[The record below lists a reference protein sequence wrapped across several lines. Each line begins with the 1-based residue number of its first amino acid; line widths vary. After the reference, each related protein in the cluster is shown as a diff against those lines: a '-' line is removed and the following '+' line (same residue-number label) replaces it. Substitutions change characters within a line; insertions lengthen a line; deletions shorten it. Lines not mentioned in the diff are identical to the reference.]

1 MASLSYI
8 VYVLAS
14 LLNPVSFFLHGH
26 HSQYSGNSNR
36 SIEEHGDDRY
46 KAALF
51 VFGDSLFEAGN
62 NGYLPYVTIEMDA
75 AIAWP
80 YGETFFHY
88 PTGRFSDGRIVPDFI
103 AKYAKLPMIPP
114 YLQPGPHD
122 YTVGCNFASAGAGV
136 LVETSPDLHKISL
149 PEQLAYLKDVKRSLQ
164 QELGD
169 FKAERLLK
177 DAVYL
182 MGIGGDDYFSFYNN
196 SPNATKSA
204 QLESVALVVGNLS
217 IILREMYD
225 LGGRKFAFQNTGPL
239 GCIPYRRQEYNSKDG
254 CVEGLNSLAILHNAA
269 LVSVLQEFESQL
281 PGFKYS
287 VFDYYNSLY
296 DRIND
301 PAKYGTLS
309 SIDSL

>member
-1 MASLSYI
+1 
-8 VYVLAS
+8 
-14 LLNPVSFFLHGH
+14 
-26 HSQYSGNSNR
+26 
-36 SIEEHGDDRY
+36 
-46 KAALF
+46 
-51 VFGDSLFEAGN
+51 
-62 NGYLPYVTIEMDA
+62 MDA
-75 AIAWP
+75 AIAWA

-122 YTVGCNFASAGAGV
+122 YTVGCNFASAGAG
-136 LVETSPDLHKISL
+136 ISL

-182 MGIGGDDYFSFYNN
+182 MGIGGDDYFSFYNS

-239 GCIPYRRQEYNSKDG
+239 GCIPYRRQVYNSKDG
-254 CVEGLNSLAILHNAA
+254 CVEGLNR
-269 LVSVLQEFESQL
+269 
-281 PGFKYS
+281 FKYS

-296 DRIND
+296 DRINN
-301 PAKYGTLS
+301 PAKYGFTNATDACCGIGLYRAAYCGGYNGTKPFELCNDVGDYLWFDGS
-309 SIDSL
+309 HTTEVANMPIAELLWSGTPDVTGPYNVKQLFSTCFS